1 MTHIPSK
8 VSQHWAMDSDNSLVR
23 TACRPSFSFSQERV
37 RLIYRANE
45 CLSHPDLNRFFNL
58 AVINRK
64 VEECPSLRM
73 AMDVFLGA
81 GIQEK

>member
-1 MTHIPSK
+1 M
-8 VSQHWAMDSDNSLVR
+8 V
-23 TACRPSFSFSQERV
+23 
-37 RLIYRANE
+37 

-81 GIQEK
+81 GIQEKWKEASKPDHH